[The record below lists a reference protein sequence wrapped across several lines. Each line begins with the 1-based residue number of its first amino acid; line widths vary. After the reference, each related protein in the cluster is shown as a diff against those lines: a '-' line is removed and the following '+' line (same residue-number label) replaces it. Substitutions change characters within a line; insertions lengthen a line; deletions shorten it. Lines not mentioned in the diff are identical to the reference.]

1 MTHRTLLALPLL
13 ALLLGAA
20 AGCSAPPADPA
31 PTSSSATAETAIPM
45 AHAKC
50 VDGLAV
56 VTTDSADVTIDGDCA
71 TVEIKASNSQVTVG
85 AVENLMVDGSI
96 NRIVV
101 AEVDTVHFT
110 ADGNVVVT
118 DSTPVV
124 TDDGQ
129 HNTVTDQPE
138 M

>member
-1 MTHRTLLALPLL
+1 MTHRKLLALPLA
-13 ALLLGAA
+13 ALLLGAV

-31 PTSSSATAETAIPM
+31 PTSSATAETEIPM

-101 AEVDTVHFT
+101 AEVDTVHFS
-110 ADGNVVVT
+110 ADGNVVIT
-118 DSTPVV
+118 DSTPAV
-124 TDDGQ
+124 TDDGE